1 MNFAARRYALE
12 TIRRGLAGKL
22 PGAKRQLVGA
32 RPLSWQLEQPARPS
46 DEIRGNSSADELYQ
60 IEAAL
65 ARLREGS
72 YGFCQICGDDI
83 DDACLDANPA
93 TPFCGSCDR

>member
-12 TIRRGLAGKL
+12 TIRRGVVDKL

-32 RPLSWQLEQPARPS
+32 RPLSWQLEQ
-46 DEIRGNSSADELYQ
+46 SALPNDELMERSNADVLLQ

-65 ARLREGS
+65 ARLRKGS
-72 YGFCQICGDDI
+72 YGYCQICGDDI
-83 DDACLDANPA
+83 DDAHLDNNPA